1 MEFHKVPGIT
11 EWHCGRKICSSDKA
25 GKNRR
30 GHIETAMNEMLK
42 LEKGVA
48 ELQNK
53 FLVSN
58 SFFFLERL
66 KDVAIFWDKW
76 QNLV

>member
-1 MEFHKVPGIT
+1 
-11 EWHCGRKICSSDKA
+11 
-25 GKNRR
+25 
-30 GHIETAMNEMLK
+30 MNEMLK

-53 FLVSN
+53 CLVSN

-66 KDVAIFWDKW
+66 KDGARFWDKW
-76 QNLV
+76 QDLV

>member
-1 MEFHKVPGIT
+1 
-11 EWHCGRKICSSDKA
+11 
-25 GKNRR
+25 
-30 GHIETAMNEMLK
+30 MNEMLK

-76 QNLV
+76 QDLV